1 MNILTSYQLSEI
13 VFGSLFFALIALIGY
28 YFINGELNLFD
39 IGVMVIIYI
48 MWVVLSYTFTNYI
61 VLSS

>member
-1 MNILTSYQLSEI
+1 MNILTSYQSSEI
-13 VFGSLFFALIALIGY
+13 VFGSLFFALFVLIGY
-28 YFINGELNLFD
+28 YFINGALNLFD